1 LGLLPKL
8 GHCPWQVLGELTNV
22 PTHTLIEML
31 FVIMMGTV
39 ALTATDIAE
48 IEQIQCELKRRREDQ
63 RWMLEAVN

>member
-1 LGLLPKL
+1 MLA
-8 GHCPWQVLGELTNV
+8 ELTNI

-31 FVIMMGTV
+31 FVTMLGTV

-48 IEQIQCELKRRREDQ
+48 IEQMQCELKRRREHQ

>member
-1 LGLLPKL
+1 MLA
-8 GHCPWQVLGELTNV
+8 ELANI
-22 PTHTLIEML
+22 PTHKLIEML
-31 FVIMMGTV
+31 FVTLIGTV